1 LENVKLLMNS
11 LVVESMKRVASV
23 NTALIAGALVSGS
36 VLAYALW
43 FRHEYYGG
51 LQSVV
56 LFYAVPAAACACC
69 LGALALPYPAR
80 QNIALALVS
89 AAVGLY
95 GIELTLNALGY
106 WEHTARLEA
115 ANQRGLKVDTR
126 TKLEVLDEL
135 RKKGLDSY
143 PAIRNPWSLWGSVR
157 VSGNEV
163 VPFGGISGV
172 TTILCNE
179 SGTWATYLADEH
191 GFNNPPGLWS
201 HPTWDIVVVGDSFA
215 HGNCVNPGDT
225 ITGVIRL
232 KHPRTVNLGMG
243 ANGPLIELATIK
255 EYLPAKR
262 PRAVLWL
269 YYEGNDLHDLVK
281 ERRSEIL
288 TKYLSGDFSQ
298 NLVGQQSEIDRALRA
313 LVDRATEQERGLT
326 WRYSRPV
333 KIATLSAIRVSL
345 GLASGQVDADVNI
358 DLGLFEEVLVEA
370 KRFVSS
376 WGGEV
381 VFVYLPGVARF
392 SGQPLNSYAR
402 QRDAVLRTVSSRD
415 IPIVDV
421 QALFESQDD
430 PLGLFTSRARFRSYY
445 SDWHYSEKGYRLAA
459 DALVKRLES
468 RAKD

>member
-1 LENVKLLMNS
+1 M
-11 LVVESMKRVASV
+11 RRIPFV
-23 NTALIAGALVSGS
+23 NTVLIAGALVSGS

-51 LQSVV
+51 WQSVV
-56 LFYAVPAAACACC
+56 LFYAVPGVACASC
-69 LGALALPYPAR
+69 LGALSLPYPLR

-95 GIELTLNALGY
+95 GIELALNALGY
-106 WEHTARLEA
+106 LEHTARLEA
-115 ANQRGLKVDTR
+115 ANQLGLKVDTR
-126 TKLEVLDEL
+126 TKLEVLDDL
-135 RKKGLDSY
+135 RKKGLDAY
-143 PAIRNPWSLWGSVR
+143 PAIRNPRSLWGAVR
-157 VSGNEV
+157 VNGKEI
-163 VPFGGISGV
+163 VPLGGISGV
-172 TTILCNE
+172 TTVLCKE
-179 SGTWATYLADEH
+179 SGYWATYLADEH
-191 GFNNPPGLWS
+191 GFNNPAGLWS
-201 HPTWDIVVVGDSFA
+201 LPAWDIAAVGDSFA
-215 HGNCVNPGDT
+215 HGNCVNPADT
-225 ITGVIRL
+225 ITGIMRL
-232 KHPRTVNLGMG
+232 KYPKTANLGIG

-288 TKYLSGDFSQ
+288 MRYLTGNFSQ
-298 NLVGQQSEIDRALRA
+298 SLAGQQSEIDRALRA
-313 LVDRATEQERGLT
+313 FVDRAVEQERGLT
-326 WRYSRPV
+326 WRYSRPM

-345 GLASGQVDADVNI
+345 GLASGQVDTDVDI

-370 KRFVSS
+370 KRFVNS

-392 SGQPLNSYAR
+392 SGQPLNKYAR
-402 QRDAVLRTVSSRD
+402 QRDAVLRTVSSHN
-415 IPIVDV
+415 IPVVDV

-445 SDWHYSEKGYRLAA
+445 SDWHYSEKGYRLVAEA
-459 DALVKRLES
+459 VMKRLEN
-468 RAKD
+468 R